1 MRIGIDA
8 RPLALESYTGIP
20 KAVYEI
26 TKYWLENHPEHEY
39 YMLSSIPVH
48 FEENLPENW
57 HVLDKPE
64 MIDNQ
69 KFWALFEL
77 PKLIRELKLDVFWG
91 SNYLLPRRIPGVRYC
106 VTVYDLAIFRIPDIG
121 ESYSTFRLRVF
132 GKKSCRTADTVVAI
146 SRATAEDVHEIFGI
160 PRKKIAVSYCG
171 GPSGDSCAD
180 GERNRSGA
188 GAMFE
193 GKAGETL
200 NAGVSA
206 ADPAAAKTDEIRE
219 ELSALHSGGFF
230 LFISTIE
237 PRKNIVTIVHAFEEY
252 KRREQERGSIWTGT
266 GVEASGLES
275 EIPGRSIQAGSEK
288 ERDCPVQDMKLVLA
302 GNRGWKYDEILA
314 AVESSPYRKDIL
326 MPGYVSDAEK
336 AMLLKNAAAF
346 LYPSLYEGFGIPILE
361 AMNSGC
367 PVVTSGVSSMPEVG
381 GDAAFYI
388 REPKNSK
395 ELADRMEEV
404 CSLGCE
410 ELTELRSR
418 MQRQVRKFSWKK
430 NAEQMLQILCRREEG
445 SGTDKNR
452 RKMERVLS
460 HRDEGARK

>member
-91 SNYLLPRRIPGVRYC
+91 SNYLLPRRVPGVRYC

-171 GPSGDSCAD
+171 GPSGEKENAAAGGGTVKGVPYTEKTELDSA
-180 GERNRSGA
+180 
-188 GAMFE
+188 
-193 GKAGETL
+193 
-200 NAGVSA
+200 VSA
-206 ADPAAAKTDEIRE
+206 EKTEDEYRPEPEECTGTGTEKTGKDQVRE
-219 ELSALHSGGFF
+219 ELAALESGGFF

-237 PRKNIVTIVHAFEEY
+237 PRKNIVTIVHAFEEV
-252 KRREQERGSIWTGT
+252 KRREQEQNSRQND
-266 GVEASGLES
+266 S
-275 EIPGRSIQAGSEK
+275 EE
-288 ERDCPVQDMKLVLA
+288 ETDCRKRNMKLVLA
-302 GNRGWKYDEILA
+302 GNKGWKYDEILA
-314 AVESSPYRKDIL
+314 AVESSPYRSDIL

-336 AMLLKNAAAF
+336 AMLLENAAAF

-361 AMNSGC
+361 AMYCGC
-367 PVVTSGVSSMPEVG
+367 PVVTSAVSSMPEVG

-388 REPKNSK
+388 REPKNST

-404 CSLGCE
+404 CRLDSE
-410 ELTELRSR
+410 ELDELKVR
-418 MQRQVRKFSWKK
+418 MRRQVKKFSWKK
-430 NAEQMLQILCRREEG
+430 NAEQMLQILCRRDEEV
-445 SGTDKNR
+445 
-452 RKMERVLS
+452 RK
-460 HRDEGARK
+460 

>member
-91 SNYLLPRRIPGVRYC
+91 SNYLLPRRVPGVRYC

-132 GKKSCRTADTVVAI
+132 GKKSCHTADTVVAI
-146 SRATAEDVHEIFGI
+146 SRATSEDVHEIFGI

-171 GPSGDSCAD
+171 GPSGASEKAENACKPGTAGCT
-180 GERNRSGA
+180 GE
-188 GAMFE
+188 E
-193 GKAGETL
+193 TEKAGK
-200 NAGVSA
+200 GQV
-206 ADPAAAKTDEIRE
+206 RE
-219 ELSALHSGGFF
+219 ELAALQSGGFF

-237 PRKNIVTIVHAFEEY
+237 PRKNIVTIVHAFEAF
-252 KRREQERGSIWTGT
+252 KRREQEKNSRQEGSG
-266 GVEASGLES
+266 EE
-275 EIPGRSIQAGSEK
+275 ENCPGQN
-288 ERDCPVQDMKLVLA
+288 MKLVLA
-302 GNRGWKYDEILA
+302 GNKGWKYDEILA
-314 AVESSPYRKDIL
+314 AVESSPYRNDIL
-326 MPGYVSDAEK
+326 MPGYVSDTEK
-336 AMLLKNAAAF
+336 AMLLENAAAF

-361 AMNSGC
+361 AMYCGC
-367 PVVTSGVSSMPEVG
+367 PVVTSAVSSMPEVG

-388 REPKNSK
+388 REPKNSE

-404 CSLGCE
+404 CRLDSG
-410 ELTELRSR
+410 ELDELQVR
-418 MQRQVRKFSWKK
+418 MRRQVKKFSWKK
-430 NAEQMLQILCRREEG
+430 NAEQMLQILCRR
-445 SGTDKNR
+445 DKEPYQAPR
-452 RKMERVLS
+452 RMLQIQF
-460 HRDEGARK
+460 RKDGEAKR